1 MNENRLLNSEFI
13 YQSLVKNNKV
23 HYFINRHGRNMTRKA
38 PMDKIG
44 ASYAFDL
51 GKFASG
57 YYSYSHYP
65 YKETPLCEKIFYYIR
80 EFIGWASYILHI
92 GFVGL
97 CVTWVVL
104 SPIIGLIIVL
114 IKCLGGK

>member
-13 YQSLVKNNKV
+13 YQSLVKNDKV
-23 HYFINRHGRNMTRKA
+23 HCFINRHGRNIIHKA

-44 ASYAFDL
+44 ASRAFNIS
-51 GKFASG
+51 KFASG
-57 YYSYSHYP
+57 YYSHYP

-80 EFIGWASYILHI
+80 EFIEWASYILHI